1 MRCRGL
7 QGFANT
13 AYLEG
18 FPFPGLLSVAPYR
31 APGGIRVVSVGRA
44 GCDNFT
50 LPCHFKFLSPL
61 FACFD
66 LLVCQ
71 VAVRL
76 RIGSSRRRGR
86 LEPIHFPVEEFA
98 PARRQA
104 PSRAAVRIAT
114 APAALTPSARRR

>member
-66 LLVCQ
+66 LLVCR
-71 VAVRL
+71 VAHREFEAQGKARTYSL
-76 RIGSSRRRGR
+76 SCDRDCPCSTTSS
-86 LEPIHFPVEEFA
+86 LTC
-98 PARRQA
+98 
-104 PSRAAVRIAT
+104 SRPTSSSSISRHWIL
-114 APAALTPSARRR
+114 P